1 MTEALRDSV
10 ADEIETAL
18 DAAAMPW
25 GRRGDDWV
33 IPAGEGMP
41 RELRIRIEDG
51 ARVEAALLEWDEIT
65 DESHEAL
72 AVFLTLAGP
81 GLRGCR
87 GEIDER
93 SARLV
98 ARVSVGDME
107 TRLVAVLRGMTAGC
121 RGTAREARAL
131 LTPALAGAY
140 LDFHRGTGTE

>member
-72 AVFLTLAGP
+72 ALFLAVARA

-87 GEIDER
+87 GELDDT

-98 ARVSVGDME
+98 AVLDGESLEAELPRG
-107 TRLVAVLRGMTAGC
+107 LHGVAAGC
-121 RGTAREARAL
+121 RRMAREARAL
-131 LTPALAGAY
+131 LIPSLARAY
-140 LDFHRGTGTE
+140 LAFQRRGTD